1 MTTKIVPNIWCNGNA
16 RELAEFYSEVFRNT
30 RIIGSQQYPTEGLP
44 DFQKDMAG
52 KDVTVDFEIDGL
64 PITLINADD
73 TYRPNPALGFMVNFD
88 PAQFEDAEEYLNQA
102 YELLKEGGRVLM
114 ELGEYPFSKRY
125 AWVEDRAGVSWQLIM
140 TRPEN
145 DPRPHIIPA
154 FMFCGQAQG
163 KCAEAVDYW
172 CETIPGSQ
180 VGQRVPYPHNDE
192 VMFSEFQLAGQWF
205 TAMDSGVPQ
214 DFSFVGGAA
223 LLINAKDQ
231 EEIDYLWSMLA
242 EQEQPCG
249 WCVDKFG
256 VAWEIIPENFGE
268 LMQHPDSYQAMMGMK
283 KIVIADFPNA
293 NG

>member
-30 RIIGSQQYPTEGLP
+30 RITGSQQYPTDGLP
-44 DFQKDMAG
+44 DFHKDMAG
-52 KDVTVDFEIDGL
+52 KDVTVEIEIVGL

-73 TYRPNPALGFMVNFD
+73 TFRPNPTLGFMVNFD
-88 PAQFEDAEEYLNQA
+88 PAQFTDAEEYLNQS

-154 FMFCGQAQG
+154 FMFCGEAQS

-180 VGQRVPYPHNDE
+180 AGRRVPYPHNNE

-214 DFSFVGGAA
+214 DFSFVGGVA

-231 EEIDYLWSMLA
+231 EEIDYLWSKLA

-268 LMQHPDSYQAMMGMK
+268 LMQHPDSYQAMMEMK
-283 KIVIADFPNA
+283 KIVIADFPNT